1 MTHDKGKGGKGVLH
15 PNAPAEVKVES
26 ILHPLTLKKLIQL
39 SIDKFEKEQLYP
51 DDILAEIKAYKAML
65 NITDILVTYSCIR
78 EVILQF
84 QGDAEQFYRL
94 FYNCVTKEHCFFKD
108 LSRNCCLLLGF
119 ELANHVL
126 AHLNKS
132 SYEGDIIKQKAE
144 KINFSEKDNA
154 CIGYLGGYVF
164 GTFYRRIRNS
174 KKWQTTKSQQCL
186 ALLLAGKCSPKSAE
200 TETSAEKLVNAKN
213 RGGLWTVTAEV
224 LKIFTIAEI
233 NFCESASTVVFQID
247 CPKIVNQLLQESE
260 VISNFTCICNKAAQQ
275 VEKEVALDMLE
286 SLLTLYI
293 RVRAHSYAKN
303 IKERHM
309 VATKKQKTRS
319 LRTEI
324 KKKSSSQE
332 QVQG

>member
-1 MTHDKGKGGKGVLH
+1 MAHSKGVSH

-26 ILHPLTLKKLIQL
+26 ILHPLKLKKLVQH

-51 DDILAEIKAYKAML
+51 DAILTEIKAYKDIL
-65 NITDILVTYSCIR
+65 NITDILITYSYIR
-78 EVILQF
+78 EVISQF
-84 QGDAEQFYRL
+84 KGDAEQFYRL
-94 FYNCVTKEHCFFKD
+94 FYNCVTKEDNFFKD

-144 KINFSEKDNA
+144 KINFSEKDHA

-186 ALLLAGKCSPKSAE
+186 ALLLAGKCSLKSGETEKSAD
-200 TETSAEKLVNAKN
+200 KLVNAKN

-224 LKIFTIAEI
+224 LKIFSIAEI
-233 NFCESASTVVFQID
+233 NFCESSSAVVFQID

-260 VISNFTCICNKAAQQ
+260 VVSNFTCICNNAEQV
-275 VEKEVALDMLE
+275 VEKEVAMDMLE
-286 SLLTLYI
+286 SLLTLYV

-303 IKERHM
+303 IKEKHM

-324 KKKSSSQE
+324 KKKSSNQE